1 MKSKCTVSLAALMV
15 FTAAFAFA
23 GSETPAPPAPP
34 LVKVE
39 ASKVCMINEHFMD
52 KEQIPVE
59 VDGKIYFGCCN
70 MCKERLA
77 TDETKRFATD
87 PVTGRKV
94 DKAKAVIGA
103 AGDGSVA
110 YFESDATL
118 EQYNKT
124 AQKK

>member
-1 MKSKCTVSLAALMV
+1 MNTNRTISFAAVML
-15 FTAAFAFA
+15 FTATVAFAQA
-23 GSETPAPPAPP
+23 EAPAAPAPP

-39 ASKVCMINEHFMD
+39 SSKVCMINEQFMD

-59 VDGKIYFGCCN
+59 VDGKTYFGCCN

-77 TDETKRFATD
+77 NDESKRFAVD

-94 DKAKAVIGA
+94 DKAKAVIA
-103 AGDGSVA
+103 AASDGSVA

-118 EQYNKT
+118 EKYNKST
-124 AQKK
+124 KKK

>member
-1 MKSKCTVSLAALMV
+1 MKSKRMISLLAVML
-15 FTAAFAFA
+15 FTATFALA
-23 GSETPAPPAPP
+23 ENETPAAPAPP

-39 ASKVCMINEHFMD
+39 ASKVCMVNEQFMD
-52 KEQIPVE
+52 KEQIAVE
-59 VDGKIYFGCCN
+59 VDGKVYFGCCN

-77 TDETKRFATD
+77 TDESKRFAVD

-110 YFESDATL
+110 YFESDATF
-118 EQYNKT
+118 EKYNKT
-124 AQKK
+124 AKKK